1 MAKFRCIRCGAEKEA
16 EQPCS
21 CPMCG
26 DRMFEAPY
34 DRREQ
39 LKSEIRRFAAH
50 LRPGPADCADLPA
63 FREERGEQEQTIQIA
78 KAQDEQRFPD
88 LAKMQE
94 YVCSSPKTEVFE
106 ERLAQCVDRLRTHL
120 HTAYA
125 QEYTVSL
132 ESLRETT
139 DRLDT
144 TLSAVMAALA
154 IDTALPA
161 ADLPKIRLTYT
172 ETPDEDLLPAAD
184 EVLDGLAALGAKIR
198 RFIKQNNLYGNA
210 YRHKPK
216 ISVGPAEQD
225 GEKALHDCAARLAQ
239 AAKKTTVVDI
249 FSDGTEELGEM
260 TKILWDGIGT
270 LLAAPVLKK
279 ESIYRFPDGETA
291 DGGTFAEVLLAT
303 LGRRYAALDAAL
315 DADGFL
321 RGKTEDEL
329 LFLYDRMIELDIY
342 GIMGMD
348 KSRLL
353 KVGDGERKLETLIGL
368 AGIKES
374 VQKIKAYALANK
386 DREDLNIH
394 MCFLG
399 DPGSGKTEVAR
410 LIAEILYENK
420 ILPTQKIV
428 EVDRSGLVSQYFGA
442 TAEKTSRVIAEAMGG
457 VLFIDEAY
465 ALGNAST
472 GNADYGKEAI
482 DTLVKAMEDHRGKF
496 CVILAGYKDEMLQML
511 STNPGFRSRIQFI
524 LDFPD
529 YSRDELKAIAELMLK
544 NRRYTIG
551 KAALA
556 RILDIT
562 DARRREPNFANAR
575 ELRNIIDQVIMC
587 QNLRCAGTTDRELGL
602 VDVERYIRDARSS
615 FRPPADTRKVGF

>member
-1 MAKFRCIRCGAEKEA
+1 MAIYQCIRCGAEKEA
-16 EQPCS
+16 QQPCS

-39 LKSEIRRFAAH
+39 LKNEIRRFAAH

-63 FREERGEQEQTIQIA
+63 FREDHGEQEHTVQIA

-94 YVCSSPKTEVFE
+94 YVCSSPKTEVVE
-106 ERLAQCVDRLRTHL
+106 ERLAHCIEQLRTHL
-120 HTAYA
+120 HTPYVR
-125 QEYTVSL
+125 EYELSL
-132 ESLRETT
+132 ESLRETIGA
-139 DRLDT
+139 LDT
-144 TLSAVMAALA
+144 TLSAVMAELG
-154 IDTALPA
+154 IDAALPA
-161 ADLPKIRLTYT
+161 ADLPETRLTCT
-172 ETPDEDLLPAAD
+172 ETPDEGLLPAAD

-216 ISVGPAEQD
+216 VSVGPAEQD
-225 GEKALHDCAARLAQ
+225 WGKALHDCTVRLAQ
-239 AAKKTTVVDI
+239 TVKKTTVVDI

-260 TKILWDGIGT
+260 TKVMWDSIGV
-270 LLAAPVLKK
+270 LLTAPVLKR
-279 ESIYRFPDGETA
+279 ESICRFPDGEAASDSTC
-291 DGGTFAEVLLAT
+291 AEALLARI
-303 LGRRYAALDAAL
+303 GRRYAALDAVL
-315 DADGFL
+315 FADDFL
-321 RGKTEDEL
+321 RGRTEDEIL
-329 LFLYDRMIELDIY
+329 SLYDRMIELDTY
-342 GIMGMD
+342 GIMGID

-353 KVGDGERKLETLIGL
+353 KVGEGERKLKAMIGL

-374 VQKIKAYALANK
+374 IRKIKAYALANK

-410 LIAEILYENK
+410 LIAEILYENR
-420 ILPTQKIV
+420 ILPTKKII

-442 TAEKTSRVIAEAMGG
+442 TAEKTGRVIAEAMGG

-465 ALGNAST
+465 ALGNFSA
-472 GNADYGKEAI
+472 GNTDYGKEAI

-496 CVILAGYKDEMLQML
+496 CVILAGYKNEMLQML

-529 YSRDELKAIAELMLK
+529 YSRGELKAIAELMLK

-551 KAALA
+551 EAALA

-562 DARRREPNFANAR
+562 DIRRKEPNFANAR
-575 ELRNIIDQVIMC
+575 ELRNILDQVIMC

-602 VDVERYIRDARSS
+602 ADVERYIRDTRSS

>member
-1 MAKFRCIRCGAEKEA
+1 MF
-16 EQPCS
+16 
-21 CPMCG
+21 PM
-26 DRMFEAPY
+26 PY

-39 LKSEIRRFAAH
+39 LIGEIRRFAVH
-50 LRPGPADCADLPA
+50 LRPGPDDCAGLPA
-63 FREERGEQEQTIQIA
+63 FREERDGQGQAVQITR
-78 KAQDEQRFPD
+78 AQDEHRFPD

-106 ERLAQCVDRLRTHL
+106 ERLAHCIEQLRTHL
-120 HTAYA
+120 HTPYVR
-125 QEYTVSL
+125 EYTLSL
-132 ESLRETT
+132 ESLRETIGA
-139 DRLDT
+139 LDT
-144 TLSAVMAALA
+144 TLSAVMAELG
-154 IDTALPA
+154 IDAALPA
-161 ADLPKIRLTYT
+161 ADLPETRLTCT
-172 ETPDEDLLPAAD
+172 ETPDEELLPAAD
-184 EVLDGLAALGAKIR
+184 EVLNGLAALGAKIR

-216 ISVGPAEQD
+216 VSVDPAEQD
-225 GEKALHDCAARLAQ
+225 WGKALHDCTARLAQ
-239 AAKKTTVVDI
+239 AVKKTTVVDI

-260 TKILWDGIGT
+260 TKVLWDSIGV
-270 LLAAPVLKK
+270 LLTAPVLKR
-279 ESIYRFPDGETA
+279 ESICRFPDGEA
-291 DGGTFAEVLLAT
+291 ASDGACAEALLARI
-303 LGRRYAALDAAL
+303 GRRYAALDAAL
-315 DADGFL
+315 FADDFL
-321 RGKTEDEL
+321 RGRTEDEIL
-329 LFLYDRMIELDIY
+329 SLYDRMIELDTY
-342 GIMGMD
+342 GIMGID

-353 KVGDGERKLETLIGL
+353 KVGEGERKLEALIGL

-374 VQKIKAYALANK
+374 IRKIKAYALANK

-420 ILPTQKIV
+420 ILPTQKII

-465 ALGNAST
+465 ALGNPSS

-482 DTLVKAMEDHRGKF
+482 DTLVKAMEDHRGAF
-496 CVILAGYKDEMLQML
+496 CVILAGYKNEMLQML

-551 KAALA
+551 EAALA
-556 RILDIT
+556 RILDIA
-562 DARRREPNFANAR
+562 DSRRREPNFANAR
-575 ELRNIIDQVIMC
+575 ELRNILDQVIMC
-587 QNLRCAGTTDRELGL
+587 QSLRCAGTTDRELGI
-602 VDVERYIRDARSS
+602 VDVERYIRDARLT
-615 FRPPADTRKVGF
+615 FRTPPQTRKVGF